1 MSKTTFSTKVIQREY
16 NTVEAMIRL
25 YCRQQHGS
33 KRELCADCEELR
45 TYAAKRLEHCPHG
58 EAKMPCSKCEIHCY
72 EKSRRERI
80 REIMRYAGPRMI
92 FRHPI
97 MAIRHL
103 LQMRRHGRESR

>member
-1 MSKTTFSTKVIQREY
+1 MNSTQFPTKAARREFA
-16 NTVEAMIRL
+16 TVAAMIRL
-25 YCRQQHGS
+25 FCRHKHGS
-33 KRELCADCEELR
+33 RGELCVSCEQLLD
-45 TYAAKRLEHCPHG
+45 YAARRVEHCPHG
-58 EAKMPCSKCEIHCY
+58 ENKMPCSCCEIHCY

-103 LQMRRHGRESR
+103 IQMRRHKKSR